1 MESRDFINVIDIAD
15 GVIKS
20 LDNEDSNGE
29 VINLGSGV
37 GTSVLEITD
46 ILRKAYQSNSKINI
60 TGDFRLGD
68 IAHNIADI
76 GKAERILGF
85 KQAISLEEGVTTF
98 CNWVKG
104 QKYDNSRYEKSLS
117 EMENAGMFVIL
128 NTD

>member
-1 MESRDFINVIDIAD
+1 MLFR
-15 GVIKS
+15 S

-117 EMENAGMFVIL
+117 EMENAGMFVRK
-128 NTD
+128 

>member
-1 MESRDFINVIDIAD
+1 M
-15 GVIKS
+15 
-20 LDNEDSNGE
+20 
-29 VINLGSGV
+29 
-37 GTSVLEITD
+37 
-46 ILRKAYQSNSKINI
+46 
-60 TGDFRLGD
+60 GD